1 MERLPNRYPKISQS
15 HKVPLYKG
23 LSLFYPKLQKNLEA
37 WYEQLAK
44 LNKARTN
51 GELTDAEYKAR
62 LDALKKQYEDYVN
75 SAKNDIE
82 QLRNEGIIKETD
94 KAGGTAQSGKS
105 GAFTTMSQDQATKL
119 EGLFVSGQM
128 HWASI
133 DDRVEDVAVRM
144 SAAQEHLR
152 RIEINTGSSAESLQ
166 EIKTGMKQLI
176 RDGVKVK

>member
-1 MERLPNRYPKISQS
+1 M
-15 HKVPLYKG
+15 
-23 LSLFYPKLQKNLEA
+23 
-37 WYEQLAK
+37 
-44 LNKARTN
+44 
-51 GELTDAEYKAR
+51 
-62 LDALKKQYEDYVN
+62 N

-176 RDGVKVK
+176 RDGLKVK

>member
-1 MERLPNRYPKISQS
+1 M
-15 HKVPLYKG
+15 
-23 LSLFYPKLQKNLEA
+23 EA
-37 WYEQLAK
+37 WYEELAK

-51 GELTDAEYKAR
+51 GEITDAEYRKR
-62 LDALKKQYEDYVN
+62 LDELKKEYDNYVN
-75 SAKNDIE
+75 SAKSDIE
-82 QLRNEGIIKETD
+82 QLRNAGIINSVD
-94 KAGGTAQSGKS
+94 KNGGTTQSGKV

-133 DDRVEDVAVRM
+133 DDRVEDVAAKM

-152 RIEINTGSSAESLQ
+152 KIELNTGSSAQSLKD
-166 EIKTGMKQLI
+166 IKEEMRKIT